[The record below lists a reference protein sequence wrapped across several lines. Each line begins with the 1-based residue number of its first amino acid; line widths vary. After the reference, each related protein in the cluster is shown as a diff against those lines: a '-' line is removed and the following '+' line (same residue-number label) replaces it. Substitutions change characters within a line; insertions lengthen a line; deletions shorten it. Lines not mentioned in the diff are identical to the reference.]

1 MKLGGLPDEQL
12 VEQLKEGKKPAFEA
26 IYSRYATKLYKVAF
40 GQVGIEEEAEEIV
53 QEVFLDLW
61 RRGNAL
67 HINEL
72 KVYLVVA
79 VRNKAYDFLR
89 SQINLKRY
97 REYVIF
103 REIYEN
109 YNSSATINF
118 TELSEAVDKVLGML
132 PEKSAEVFRKSR
144 FENQSVKDIA
154 SHLQLSEKA
163 VEYHITKSLK
173 FLRDNLKAYQ
183 SDN

>member
-1 MKLGGLPDEQL
+1 MKLVELPDEHL
-12 VEQLKEGKKPAFEA
+12 IEYLKEGRKQAFEV
-26 IYSRYATKLYKVAF
+26 IYTRYATVLYKVAF
-40 GQVGIEEEAEEIV
+40 HQVGIEEEAEEIV

-61 RRGNAL
+61 RRRNSL
-67 HINEL
+67 RINEL
-72 KVYLVVA
+72 KMYLVVA

-109 YNSSATINF
+109 YNPSATINF
-118 TELSEAVDKVLGML
+118 TDLSEAVDKVLGML

-154 SHLQLSEKA
+154 SHLHLSEKA

-173 FLRDNLKAYQ
+173 FLRDNLRMYQ